1 VHPRRVLHGPAAP
14 DWRGEHESRAR
25 VVVRKDRRRTSTR
38 SSLAICGTQV
48 TAPPAYA
55 SGRYGRGRY
64 RVRLQTAT
72 HAMLERC
79 PNRPLCAAVTSL
91 PALRRTCGGSPPS
104 SLASPPLATT
114 AAASRNLNELA
125 RAVVRAMLGFKC
137 RQAVMQEPRSRHLAS
152 STAAAAQLVRPR
164 RSSQQLGAGADDPHT
179 ERKIS
184 MRPFSTCRTSW
195 PTPKTKH
202 ATCS

>member
-1 VHPRRVLHGPAAP
+1 MRDPGHGASRIRQRTVGQMAPGAKQTNWWTSHP
-14 DWRGEHESRAR
+14 
-25 VVVRKDRRRTSTR
+25 
-38 SSLAICGTQV
+38 
-48 TAPPAYA
+48 
-55 SGRYGRGRY
+55 
-64 RVRLQTAT
+64 LQ
-72 HAMLERC
+72 
-79 PNRPLCAAVTSL
+79 TSL
-91 PALRRTCGGSPPS
+91 PALRRPCGGSPPS

-152 STAAAAQLVRPR
+152 STAEAAQLVHPR